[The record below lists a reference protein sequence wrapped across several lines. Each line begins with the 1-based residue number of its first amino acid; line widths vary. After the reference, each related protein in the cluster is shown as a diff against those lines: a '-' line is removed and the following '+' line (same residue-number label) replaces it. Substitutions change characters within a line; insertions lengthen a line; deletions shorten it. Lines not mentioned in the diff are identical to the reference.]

1 MCHGKGTVA
10 SWKHESPGVSHRS
23 LQCRRMLWESDTEG
37 CDTGW
42 VFGVSCGRC
51 CEDGMERGQVIR
63 DTCSCGPDV
72 VHDNR
77 IHCESAVGM
86 EENLTSLSLAIYG
99 RRGRCAGGGGSV
111 ESWSSG
117 IQCFLP
123 LITTF
128 SINVVTSWE

>member
-1 MCHGKGTVA
+1 MA

-99 RRGRCAGGGGSV
+99 RRGRCAGGMSMLWFTEAV
-111 ESWSSG
+111 LR
-117 IQCFLP
+117 CA
-123 LITTF
+123 
-128 SINVVTSWE
+128 VVRCGCAVVCCAMLCCAVHP